1 MCLLHSSG
9 AAPQHTHR
17 RDLREPRCA
26 IRRLDPR
33 KERILAQR
41 VEADVRRRVRG
52 GTRKRKLW
60 IERMRAS
67 PEHQHDAE
75 PLWRD
80 GRWCRGTRAHF
91 KAHTA
96 VCAPIFR
103 SC

>member
-1 MCLLHSSG
+1 M
-9 AAPQHTHR
+9 
-17 RDLREPRCA
+17 RETRCA
-26 IRRLDPR
+26 IRRLDPG
-33 KERILAQR
+33 KERVLAHR

-52 GTRKRKLW
+52 GTRKPPLR

-96 VCAPIFR
+96 VCVIILEVGKKTYISDMSR
-103 SC
+103 S